1 MHPEHHKNEKTV
13 IKTVQELLISEEDK
27 SFITP
32 EKIIETVD
40 SLLSMQLYARFKENL
55 DYDFVIDELSRQK
68 SKRKGQGIIFIINVG
83 HIDLIKI

>member
-32 EKIIETVD
+32 EKIIETTD
-40 SLLSMQLYARFKENL
+40 
-55 DYDFVIDELSRQK
+55 
-68 SKRKGQGIIFIINVG
+68 
-83 HIDLIKI
+83 